1 MQAGVQVAQRLL
13 YRVKLAAVTVGGV
26 GGQGGFIKGNP
37 LLLPPFVK
45 LRGDAAGVG
54 RAVGTAGLRIYV
66 GAGAVSARRGQIG
79 QLDQCAAVTI
89 KVKQQLAAVC
99 GKLSR
104 LRLPVCDLGYSGRQ
118 PLQFGLQGIT
128 VLRIGAGILC
138 RGEFLHAVILPA
150 GCAVSLLCAL
160 DSVQEI
166 RAISGC
172 QSVHLLIFHSV

>member
-1 MQAGVQVAQRLL
+1 M
-13 YRVKLAAVTVGGV
+13 

-89 KVKQQLAAVC
+89 KVKQQLAAVR
-99 GKLSR
+99 GKLSC

-118 PLQFGLQGIT
+118 PLQLGPQGIA
-128 VLRIGAGILC
+128 VLRVSAGILR
-138 RGEFLHAVILPA
+138 RGELLYAVILPA
-150 GCAVSLLCAL
+150 GCAVPLLCAL

-172 QSVHLLIFHSV
+172 QFVHLLIFHSV

>member
-1 MQAGVQVAQRLL
+1 MQAGVQVAQCLL
-13 YRVKLAAVTVGGV
+13 HRVKLAAVTVGGV
-26 GGQGGFIKGNP
+26 GGQGGFIKGNA

-99 GKLSR
+99 SKLSG
-104 LRLPVCDLGYSGRQ
+104 LRLPVCDLGYNGRQ
-118 PLQFGLQGIT
+118 PLQFGPQGIT
-128 VLRIGAGILC
+128 VLRVGAGIPLRRAPPC
-138 RGEFLHAVILPA
+138 SNPASRVRSSPALRARQRTGDPRDKRLPVCSSA
-150 GCAVSLLCAL
+150 
-160 DSVQEI
+160 D
-166 RAISGC
+166 
-172 QSVHLLIFHSV
+172 FP